1 MNILNFF
8 DKKIITF
15 LLIGLSL
22 VISTFYYTQDN
33 TVFAQ
38 PSNEVVNFPDP
49 QFERAIREVLG
60 KMSGTIDS
68 SELMFIED
76 LRLSNR
82 GIRDLTGI
90 KYFTNLGYLEASNNN
105 LTDISPLSG
114 HPSLRNVNLGDNL
127 ITDITALGQIP
138 NLEYIYLWNNR
149 VTDISNLAGATR
161 LRSLYLNNNMVQDL
175 SVISSLPRLEQL
187 SINSNNS
194 INNTEMLRPLVNS
207 SIRRLDIVSLNIKS
221 LGPITEMLNLTDL
234 DISRTQI
241 TDLSGLEKLSNLED
255 ISIRE
260 LRIKDYSP
268 IKNLLYVKS
277 LNISQ
282 TNWSDEQL
290 NNLLSPGSFQYLEN
304 FRCYDCGLTDLSFL
318 KNFPFIEQL
327 ELQGNKI
334 SDISPLLELS
344 YLERIYIER
353 NQIRDITGFADL
365 LQLGR
370 NSYVRVSDNPLTAE
384 SIEVAKELQQ
394 RGIDIEF
401 PNFPTATPTPLP
413 TPTPTPPANAVLFN
427 DYNLEKLIRKEV
439 GKGIEGYLVKKDV
452 AEIERLNADDLS
464 IYDLTGIEQLPN
476 LTNLRLPRNNITNL
490 KPLSRLK
497 KLRYLNIAS
506 NNISD
511 LSPLNEL
518 NNLKV
523 LTAPG
528 NDIGTLRLAPK
539 ILAKLEILSISGNDF
554 KNPDE
559 LYESLG
565 QLENIQIL
573 GLEDVSAI
581 DNIGWMNNGVFN
593 SKSGEQGLY
602 RLNIAGTSITAVP
615 ELTNLKNFVDGI
627 KIEDQEGRNISLFI
641 YNSDCLNEKA
651 QEEVNSLGIESDD
664 RPDPN
669 NCGNTRFSS
678 NNQGNSNQTPVSK
691 NQNFNNGSFFMD
703 PALEQAI
710 MQEVGFSYEMLSD
723 QNALAGINRINLS
736 GRGINDLTGIKAMT
750 NLMEL
755 DISENNIQDIWPLEG
770 MYRLEHLS
778 IEANPIYDIS
788 VLNSI
793 PNLRWLNMSRINNN
807 NLWDI
812 QQAGGNIETL
822 IIHSSGIDD
831 GHMDA
836 LQTFY
841 NLREFIAD
849 NNNISRLDVFR
860 GLSNFANTGQLMLNG
875 NQIYDLG
882 PLYDNPS
889 ICCGLRIEIMDNP
902 LDQNSYDNIAREL
915 RNRGVDITTSG
926 NPAEDNYNYNSQSST
941 NVFGTDIGYTGG
953 GDSNTFYY
961 EEEGNSRGFLF
972 NVDEVPEWA
981 KSLGLNN
988 FNTLLDPTVIAM
1000 FGIFITLLGT
1010 VAQMVRGR

>member
-1 MNILNFF
+1 MNILNAL
-8 DKKIITF
+8 DKKIFTF
-15 LLIGLSL
+15 LLLGLSL
-22 VISTFYYTQDN
+22 VISTLYYTQDN

-38 PSNEVVNFPDP
+38 PSNEAVNFPDP
-49 QFERAIREVLG
+49 SFEQAVREELG

-68 SELMFIED
+68 SELMFIEE
-76 LRLSNR
+76 LRVSNR

-90 KYFTNLGYLEASNNN
+90 NYFTNLGYLEASNNN
-105 LTDISPLSG
+105 ITDLSPLSG

-149 VTDISNLAGATR
+149 VTDISTLASATG
-161 LRSLYLNNNMVQDL
+161 LRSLYISNNNVQDL
-175 SVISSLPRLEQL
+175 SVISTLPRLNQL
-187 SINSNNS
+187 SIENNKP
-194 INNTEMLRPLVNS
+194 INNAEMLRPLVNS
-207 SIRRLDIVSLNIKS
+207 SVSRLQLEGLNIES
-221 LGPITEMLNLTDL
+221 LGPITEMVNLRQLDL
-234 DISRTQI
+234 SKTQI
-241 TDLSGLEKLSNLED
+241 TDISGLDKLSGLEE
-255 ISIRE
+255 IT
-260 LRIKDYSP
+260 LRDLRVKDYSP
-268 IKNLLYVKS
+268 LKNLTFLRSMNLSWNS
-277 LNISQ
+277 LGDKQIN
-282 TNWSDEQL
+282 DFF
-290 NNLLSPGSFQYLEN
+290 SPGSFGYLEK
-304 FRCYDCGLTDLSFL
+304 FRCSECGISDLSFL
-318 KNFPFIEQL
+318 KNLPFIEEV
-327 ELQGNKI
+327 ELGNNEI
-334 SDISPLLELS
+334 SDISPLLELL
-344 YLERIYIER
+344 YLDRIYIER
-353 NQIRDITGFADL
+353 NQIRDITGLADL
-365 LQLGR
+365 VGLGYD
-370 NSYVRVSDNPLTAE
+370 SYIRVTENPLTAE
-384 SIEVAKELQQ
+384 SIEVARELQQ
-394 RGIDIEF
+394 RGVSIEF

-452 AEIERLNADDLS
+452 AEITRLDAEGLS
-464 IYDLTGIEQLPN
+464 IYDLTGIGQLPN
-476 LTNLRLPRNNITNL
+476 LKGLRLPGNNINNL
-490 KPLSRLK
+490 KPLSRLN
-497 KLRYLNIAS
+497 KLASLNIS
-506 NNISD
+506 GNNVSD
-511 LSPLNEL
+511 LTPLNKL

-523 LTAPG
+523 LVVG
-528 NDIGTLRLAPK
+528 NNDIRTLGLSPK
-539 ILAKLEILSISGNDF
+539 ILKNLEFLKISNNNF
-554 KNPDE
+554 ESPDE
-559 LYESLG
+559 LYEALG

-573 GLEDVSAI
+573 EFEGVRAI

-602 RLNIAGTSITAVP
+602 RLNISGTSITAVP
-615 ELTNLKNFVDGI
+615 ELTNLQNFVDGI
-627 KIEDQEGRNISLFI
+627 KIEEKQGQNNTKPLFT

-651 QEEVNSLGIESDD
+651 QEEVNILGIESED

-669 NCGNTRFSS
+669 NCGNIKFSS
-678 NNQGNSNQTPVSK
+678 NNQGNSNQVSGS
-691 NQNFNNGSFFMD
+691 NNNDSSFMD

-710 MQEVGFSYEMLSD
+710 MQEAGFSYDMLKD
-723 QNALAGINRINLS
+723 QNALAGINALNLS
-736 GRGINDLTGIKAMT
+736 GRGINDLTGIQSMT

-755 DISENNIQDIWPLEG
+755 DISENNIQDIWALEG
-770 MYRLEHLS
+770 LYGLEHLN
-778 IEANPIYDIS
+778 IEANPIFDIS

-793 PNLRWLNMSRINNN
+793 PNLRYLNMSRINNN

-860 GLSNFANTGQLMLNG
+860 GLSNFANGGLLILNG
-875 NQIYDLG
+875 NRISDLG

-889 ICCGLRIEIMDNP
+889 MCCGLTIEVMDNP
-902 LDQNSYDNIAREL
+902 LDQNSYKNIAGEL
-915 RNRGVDITTSG
+915 SNRGVLITTSG
-926 NPAEDNYNYNSQSST
+926 NPGEENYNYNSQSST

-953 GDSNTFYY
+953 GDSSNFYY

-981 KSLGLNN
+981 QSMGLTD

-1010 VAQMVRGR
+1010 VLQMVRGR

>member
-1 MNILNFF
+1 MNILNTF

-15 LLIGLSL
+15 LLLGLSL
-22 VISTFYYTQDN
+22 VISTLYYTQDN

-38 PSNEVVNFPDP
+38 PSNEAVNFPDP
-49 QFERAIREVLG
+49 SFEQAVREELG

-68 SELMFIED
+68 SELMFIEE

-90 KYFTNLGYLEASNNN
+90 NYFTNLDYLEASNNN
-105 LTDISPLSG
+105 ITDLSPLSG

-138 NLEYIYLWNNR
+138 NLEYIHLWNNR
-149 VTDISNLAGATR
+149 VTDISTLASATS
-161 LRSLYLNNNMVQDL
+161 LRSLYISNNNVQDL
-175 SVISSLPRLEQL
+175 SVISTLPRLNQL
-187 SINSNNS
+187 SIENNKP
-194 INNTEMLRPLVNS
+194 INNAEMLRPLVNS
-207 SIRRLDIVSLNIKS
+207 AVSRLQLEGLNIES
-221 LGPITEMLNLTDL
+221 LGPITEMVNLRQLDL
-234 DISRTQI
+234 SRTQI
-241 TDLSGLEKLSNLED
+241 TDISGLDKLSGLEEITL
-255 ISIRE
+255 RE
-260 LRIKDYSP
+260 LGVKDYSP
-268 IKNLLYVKS
+268 LKNLTFLKS
-277 LNISQ
+277 INLSWN
-282 TNWSDEQL
+282 NLGDEQI
-290 NNLLSPGSFQYLEN
+290 NDFFSPGSFGYLEK
-304 FRCYDCGLTDLSFL
+304 FRCSECGISDLSFL
-318 KNFPFIEQL
+318 KNLPFIEEV
-327 ELQGNKI
+327 ELGNNEI
-334 SDISPLLELS
+334 SDISPLLELL

-353 NQIRDITGFADL
+353 NQIRDITGLADL

-370 NSYVRVSDNPLTAE
+370 NSYIRINENPLTAE
-384 SIEVAKELQQ
+384 SIVVAKELQQ
-394 RGIDIEF
+394 RGVEIEF

-439 GKGIEGYLVKKDV
+439 GKGIQGYLVKKDV
-452 AEIERLNADDLS
+452 AEITRLDAEDLS
-464 IYDLTGIEQLPN
+464 IYDLTGIEQLSN

-497 KLRYLNIAS
+497 KLRSLNITN

-523 LTAPG
+523 LFVAA

-539 ILAKLEILSISGNDF
+539 ILKKLEILSIAGNNF
-554 KNPDE
+554 NNPDE
-559 LYESLG
+559 LVESLG
-565 QLENIQIL
+565 QLENIQVL
-573 GLEDVSAI
+573 GLEGVSAI

-627 KIEDQEGRNISLFI
+627 KIEAKQGQNTTKPLFV
-641 YNSDCLNEKA
+641 YNSECLNEKA

-669 NCGNTRFSS
+669 NCGRNKKQSS
-678 NNQGNSNQTPVSK
+678 AIQLSG
-691 NQNFNNGSFFMD
+691 NGSSFFSD
-703 PALEQAI
+703 VQLEQAI
-710 MQEVGFSYEMLSD
+710 MQEVGFSYDMLSD
-723 QNALAGINRINLS
+723 INALAGINRINLS
-736 GRGINDLTGIKAMT
+736 AKGINDLTGIQFMT

-755 DISENNIQDIWPLEG
+755 DISENNIQDIWALEG
-770 MYRLEHLS
+770 MYRLEHLN

-793 PNLRWLNMSRINNN
+793 PNLRLLNMSRINNN

-822 IIHSSGIDD
+822 IIVSSGIDD

-860 GLSNFANTGQLMLNG
+860 GLSNFANGGQLILNG
-875 NQIYDLG
+875 NRISDLG

-889 ICCGLRIEIMDNP
+889 MCCGLTIEVMDNP
-902 LDQNSYDNIAREL
+902 LDQNSYNNIAGEL
-915 RNRGVDITTSG
+915 SNRGVDITTSG
-926 NPAEDNYNYNSQSST
+926 NPGEENYNYNSQNST

-953 GDSNTFYY
+953 GDSSDFYY

-972 NVDEVPEWA
+972 NVDDVPEWA

-1010 VAQMVRGR
+1010 VLQMVRGR